1 MGKRMTM
8 FRLGMS
14 ASMVVTVGLL
24 MTACQGQHGGSATG
38 LKNPMA
44 PLVSG
49 SQTPTSTATPTVTST
64 PHCGFTVIN
73 VNTLYIQS
81 SPTPIMTVVVIS
93 VATPIGTLVWNPP
106 TASVTPNTTPVP
118 YGGQV
123 RVIHT
128 LVDWQNLYGSQT
140 PPVDFSTQLI
150 LQAYVENDCFGSA
163 SFQQV
168 CEDPNQV
175 TATLFK
181 SNVILGCNMVCYMW
195 ISAAIDQ
202 SNLPVVWQVVTP

>member
-1 MGKRMTM
+1 MM
-8 FRLGMS
+8 
-14 ASMVVTVGLL
+14 VGLL
-24 MTACQGQHGGSATG
+24 ITACKSQRSVSATG

-64 PHCGFTVIN
+64 PHCGFTVVNIN
-73 VNTLYIQS
+73 AFNIQS
-81 SPTPIMTVVVIS
+81 SPTPIVTVVVIP
-93 VATPIGTLVWNPP
+93 VATPIGTTAWYLP
-106 TASVTPNTTPVP
+106 TSSVTPNTTPVT

-123 RVIHT
+123 RVIRT

-150 LQAYVENDCFGSA
+150 LQAYVENDCFSRA

-181 SNVILGCNMVCYMW
+181 SNAILGCNMICYMW
-195 ISAAIDQ
+195 ISAVVDQ
-202 SNLPVVWQVVTP
+202 SNLPVVWQVVSP